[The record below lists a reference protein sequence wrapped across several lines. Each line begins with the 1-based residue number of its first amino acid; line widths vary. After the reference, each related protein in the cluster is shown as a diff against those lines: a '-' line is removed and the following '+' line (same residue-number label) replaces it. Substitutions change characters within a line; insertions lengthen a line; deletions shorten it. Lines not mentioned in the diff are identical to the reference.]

1 MKTYTLLI
9 IIFAWIA
16 LFIYL
21 FFSGDDAFRSNVSH
35 L

>member
-1 MKTYTLLI
+1 MKTYILLI

-21 FFSGDDAFRSNVSH
+21 FFTGDDDDN
-35 L
+35 